1 MYVQRLQNFV
11 EKDVSKND
19 NRIASAKM
27 QKHLT
32 NLLCIKIWDEWIPVN
47 LQSTNIV
54 LPGS

>member
-1 MYVQRLQNFV
+1 MYVQISQNFV

-27 QKHLT
+27 QKT
-32 NLLCIKIWDEWIPVN
+32 FDESAIKIWDEWIPEN

-54 LPGS
+54 LSES